1 MSTLTTDCL
10 EIIER
15 LPAGAKLELPNV
27 DWDEYEHL
35 LSQTESFH
43 PGHRLSYDCG
53 RLIIMSPKR
62 DHEAYKFF
70 IGRVVELLAEEN
82 QIDIEPSGTTTLR
95 RKKFEIGAEPDESF
109 YIQNAA
115 RVVDHLET
123 NLESD
128 PPPDLVIEIDT
139 TNESLHKFKIYAAL
153 GVPEIWRYDG
163 RQAHFYALVGEGYE
177 KIQNSIAFSL
187 LTATDLTMYLEQRKT
202 EGHSRTLRAFRQ
214 MLRSRTSS

>member
-27 DWDEYEHL
+27 DWDEYENL
-35 LSQTESFH
+35 LFQMEDF
-43 PGHRLSYDCG
+43 PGHRLSYDRG
-53 RLIIMSPKR
+53 RLTIMSPKR
-62 DHEAYKFF
+62 DHEAYKYF
-70 IGRVVELLAEEN
+70 IGKIVDLLAEEE
-82 QIDIEPSGTTTLR
+82 QIDIEPSGTVTLR
-95 RKKFEIGAEPDESF
+95 RKKFEVGAEPDESF

-115 RVVDHLET
+115 RVIDHLET
-123 NLESD
+123 DLEAD

-163 RQAHFYALVGEGYE
+163 RQAHFYTLAGEGYE
-177 KIQNSIAFSL
+177 KIENSVAFPM
-187 LTATDLTMYLEQRKT
+187 LTATDLTQYLEQRKT
-202 EGHSRTLRAFRQ
+202 EGIAKQ
-214 MLRSRTSS
+214 

>member
-1 MSTLTTDCL
+1 MSTQTANYLD
-10 EIIER
+10 IIER

-27 DWDEYEHL
+27 DWDEYEQL
-35 LSQTESFH
+35 LSQMGDF
-43 PGHRLSYDCG
+43 PGHRLSYDRG
-53 RLIIMSPKR
+53 RLDIMSPKR
-62 DHEAYKFF
+62 DREAYKFF
-70 IGRVVELLAEEN
+70 IGRIVESLAEEK

-95 RKKFEIGAEPDESF
+95 SKKLEIGAEPDESF

-123 NLESD
+123 DLEAD

-163 RQAHFYALVGEGYE
+163 QQAHFYTLAGEGYE
-177 KIQNSIAFSL
+177 KIQSSIAFPEF
-187 LTATDLTMYLEQRKT
+187 TAADLTQHLEQRKA
-202 EGHSRTLRAFRQ
+202 EGHSRALRAFRQ
-214 MLRSRTSS
+214 MLRSRASS

>member
-1 MSTLTTDCL
+1 MNRLTADCL

-15 LPAGAKLELPNV
+15 LPAGAKLQLPNV

-35 LSQTESFH
+35 LSQMEMF
-43 PGHRLSYDCG
+43 PGHRLSYDRG
-53 RLIIMSPKR
+53 RLDIMSPKR

-70 IGRVVELLAEEN
+70 IGDIVELLAEEK
-82 QIDIEPSGTTTLR
+82 QIDIEPTGTTTLR
-95 RKKFEIGAEPDESF
+95 RKKLEIGAEPDESF

-123 NLESD
+123 NLEVD

-139 TNESLHKFKIYAAL
+139 PNVSLHKFKIYAAL

-163 RQAHFYALVGEGYE
+163 QQAHFYTLADEGYE
-177 KIQNSIAFSL
+177 KIQNSIAFPEF
-187 LTATDLTMYLEQRKT
+187 TAADLTQYLEQRKA
-202 EGHSRTLRAFRQ
+202 EGHSRALRAFRQ
-214 MLRSRTSS
+214 VLGSRTPS

>member
-1 MSTLTTDCL
+1 MSTLITDCL

-15 LPAGAKLELPNV
+15 LPAGALLHLPNV

-35 LSQTESFH
+35 LSQMEMF
-43 PGHRLSYDCG
+43 PGHRLSYDRG
-53 RLIIMSPKR
+53 RLDIMSPKR

-70 IGRVVELLAEEN
+70 IGSIVELLAEEQ

-95 RKKFEIGAEPDESF
+95 RKKLEIGAEPDESF

-123 NLESD
+123 NLEVD

-163 RQAHFYALVGEGYE
+163 RQAHFYALADEGYE
-177 KIQNSIAFSL
+177 KIENSVAL
-187 LTATDLTMYLEQRKT
+187 PVLTATDLTQYLEQRKT
-202 EGHSRTLRAFRQ
+202 AGHSKTLKAFRR

>member
-1 MSTLTTDCL
+1 MNTLTTDCL

-15 LPAGAKLELPNV
+15 LPAGASLHLPNI

-35 LSQTESFH
+35 LSLMEMF
-43 PGHRLSYDCG
+43 PGHRLSYDRG
-53 RLIIMSPKR
+53 RLDIMSPKR

-70 IGRVVELLAEEN
+70 IGRIVELLAEEEE
-82 QIDIEPSGTTTLR
+82 IDIEPSGTTTLR
-95 RKKFEIGAEPDESF
+95 RKKLEIGAEPDESF

-123 NLESD
+123 NLEID

-139 TNESLHKFKIYAAL
+139 TNESLQKFKIYATL

-163 RQAHFYALVGEGYE
+163 RQAYFYTLAGEGYE
-177 KIQNSIAFSL
+177 KIQNSVAFPM
-187 LTATDLTMYLEQRKT
+187 LTAADLTQYLEQRKT
-202 EGHSRTLRAFRQ
+202 EGHSKTLRAFRQ
-214 MLRSRTSS
+214 MLRSRASS

>member
-1 MSTLTTDCL
+1 MSTLTADCL

-15 LPAGAKLELPNV
+15 LPAGASLRLPNV

-35 LSQTESFH
+35 LSQMEMF
-43 PGHRLSYDCG
+43 PGHRLSYDRG
-53 RLIIMSPKR
+53 RLDIMSPKR

-70 IGRVVELLAEEN
+70 IGSVVGLLAEEK
-82 QIDIEPSGTTTLR
+82 QMDIEPSGTTTLR
-95 RKKFEIGAEPDESF
+95 RKKLEIGAEPDESF

-115 RVVDHLET
+115 RVINHLET
-123 NLESD
+123 GLELD

-163 RQAHFYALVGEGYE
+163 RQAHFYALIGEGYE
-177 KIQNSIAFSL
+177 KIQNSAAFPM
-187 LTATDLTMYLEQRKT
+187 LTAADLTQYLEQRKT
-202 EGHSRTLRAFRQ
+202 EGHSRALRAFRQ
-214 MLRSRTSS
+214 MLRGSAPS